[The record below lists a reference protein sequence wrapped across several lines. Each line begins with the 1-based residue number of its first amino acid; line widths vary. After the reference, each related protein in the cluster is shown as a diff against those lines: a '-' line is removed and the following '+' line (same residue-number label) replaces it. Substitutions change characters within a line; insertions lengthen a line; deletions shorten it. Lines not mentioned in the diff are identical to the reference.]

1 MSDVKGA
8 AIAARLRFVR
18 ERFGDEGHARLLAS
32 LGERLDEGARAR
44 LAGRVLPH
52 EWVPFALFVGLNV
65 EADRLFGKG
74 DLQLCYEMGRYSA
87 DVNLPSLYRLF
98 YRLGTPMFI
107 FRKAA
112 RLWDVHYTSGEL
124 IPVEERPGAIRLE
137 IHRFAEPHRA
147 HCTSVLGWAARS
159 VELSGGRLRQ
169 AEETRC
175 RTRGDAVCALS
186 LEWG

>member
-18 ERFGDEGHARLLAS
+18 ERFGDEGYARLLAA
-32 LGERLDEGARAR
+32 LDPGSRAR
-44 LAGRVLPH
+44 IAGRILSH
-52 EWVPFALFVGLNV
+52 EWVPFGVFVAVSV

-74 DLQLCYEMGRYSA
+74 DLQLCYEMGRYAA

-112 RLWDVHYTSGEL
+112 RLWDVHYTSGKL
-124 IPVEERPGAIRLE
+124 TPIEEREGAIRLE
-137 IHRFAEPHRA
+137 IDGFAEPHRA
-147 HCTSVLGWAARS
+147 HCMSVLGWAARS
-159 VELSGGRLRQ
+159 VELSGGRLRE

-175 RTRGDAVCALS
+175 RTRGDAVCAIALQ
-186 LEWG
+186 WG